1 MRVTVDGQPVRLPAS
16 QRAVLAM
23 LALQANRPVS
33 ADRLID
39 GLWGDDAPVT
49 ATKTLQSHVSLLR
62 HQLVSD
68 REEPDASLISTESNG
83 YCLRVDPLVI
93 DTHRFED
100 GLERARRMSG
110 PEPLAARD
118 TLRDALSLWQGPAL
132 ADFAFESFAEP
143 EIRRLEELRL
153 QAVEELG
160 EVQLGLG
167 EHDAVIGEL
176 RSALVEAPYREQ
188 LWATLMIALVRS
200 GRSAE
205 ALVAYRE
212 LETKLKTD
220 LDAEPGP
227 ELQALVTRIRNADPS
242 LHAGSG
248 RRADALDADQPARRV
263 VESADD
269 RPATGISDKARR
281 RASDRRLRLGAALT
295 GLIVV
300 IAAGAVLLRT
310 IPSGA
315 GFGPS
320 STATPGTGGSSG
332 LGGSLGPSSG
342 LTLEEQKLLD
352 QLPADVATT
361 CTPETR
367 SQRSPRE
374 RGELWCDLPPVA
386 AVDEVWFDRFSDLG
400 LGQLDVQ
407 RHRSAKRR
415 TRGHVQRDDGGSRR
429 VSGRYQTFTAG
440 DCCVT
445 RRTARSGSCGPTR
458 RTGSSPGRNVSD
470 SDSPELWR
478 WWRETAMFLR

>member
-1 MRVTVDGQPVRLPAS
+1 MDIRLLGHMRVTVDGQPVRLPAS

-110 PEPLAARD
+110 PEPSAARD

-176 RSALVEAPYREQ
+176 QECPRRGTVSRAAV
-188 LWATLMIALVRS
+188 
-200 GRSAE
+200 G
-205 ALVAYRE
+205 
-212 LETKLKTD
+212 
-220 LDAEPGP
+220 
-227 ELQALVTRIRNADPS
+227 DP
-242 LHAGSG
+242 
-248 RRADALDADQPARRV
+248 
-263 VESADD
+263 DD
-269 RPATGISDKARR
+269 RA
-281 RASDRRLRLGAALT
+281 
-295 GLIVV
+295 
-300 IAAGAVLLRT
+300 
-310 IPSGA
+310 
-315 GFGPS
+315 
-320 STATPGTGGSSG
+320 
-332 LGGSLGPSSG
+332 GSLGS
-342 LTLEEQKLLD
+342 
-352 QLPADVATT
+352 
-361 CTPETR
+361 
-367 SQRSPRE
+367 
-374 RGELWCDLPPVA
+374 
-386 AVDEVWFDRFSDLG
+386 
-400 LGQLDVQ
+400 
-407 RHRSAKRR
+407 KRR
-415 TRGHVQRDDGGSRR
+415 GPASLIEN
-429 VSGRYQTFTAG
+429 SK
-440 DCCVT
+440 
-445 RRTARSGSCGPTR
+445 RS
-458 RTGSSPGRNVSD
+458 
-470 SDSPELWR
+470 
-478 WWRETAMFLR
+478 